1 MTAMA
6 VALFSATANANT
18 ISVRCSDDVQR
29 GTVKLT
35 NPPTMNCSDLE
46 LVQKYIGSGVT
57 VGPDSKVNELVS
69 AIQSIQ
75 PAPDAKPV
83 TPVTTEDFVVTENNL
98 KLEDSGVNI
107 RREDTSR
114 IPKLDDFTR
123 KTFPGQNRTGNRRW
137 FSELNSTK
145 CQGWINLNDILSGRC
160 GSVQVNMTR

>member
-137 FSELNSTK
+137 FSELDSTK